1 MKQDEIKNRIL
12 VEARK
17 SFLHY
22 GYAKS
27 SMNDI
32 AAASGKKKSTLY
44 YYFPGKEELF
54 EAVIAEEYAKLFE
67 KIQQKLETEEDAEK
81 NLKDYIH
88 IRLEMLGEI
97 VQLIRFESG
106 ILIEEHP
113 ILEKY
118 RKKSDKA
125 ELVLIQKI
133 LLKGKEKGI
142 FDIGNIEKN
151 SKAIHEII
159 KAIEIPYFLQ
169 AFNENM
175 DEKLEVLLNILFH
188 GVVKR

>member
-67 KIQQKLETEEDAEK
+67 KIQQKLDTEEDAEK

-125 ELVLIQKI
+125 ELALIQKI
-133 LLKGKEKGI
+133 LIKGIEKGI

-175 DEKLEVLLNILFH
+175 DEKLEILLNILFH